1 MQTLKNKMQNSEYY
15 LNAKLFQQETIGAL
29 FYIHYASRLEKSV
42 TQFTASVKT
51 AESNKIAKH
60 D

>member
-1 MQTLKNKMQNSEYY
+1 MQNSEYY
-15 LNAKLFQQETIGAL
+15 LNAKLFQRETIGAV

-51 AESNKIAKH
+51 AENNKIAKH

>member
-1 MQTLKNKMQNSEYY
+1 MQNSECY
-15 LNAKLFQQETIGAL
+15 LNAELFQRETIGTA

-42 TQFTASVKT
+42 TQFTASVKI
-51 AESNKIAKH
+51 AENNKIAKH

>member
-1 MQTLKNKMQNSEYY
+1 MQKSEYY
-15 LNAKLFQQETIGAL
+15 LNAKLFQRETIGTV

-51 AESNKIAKH
+51 AESNKITKH
-60 D
+60 N